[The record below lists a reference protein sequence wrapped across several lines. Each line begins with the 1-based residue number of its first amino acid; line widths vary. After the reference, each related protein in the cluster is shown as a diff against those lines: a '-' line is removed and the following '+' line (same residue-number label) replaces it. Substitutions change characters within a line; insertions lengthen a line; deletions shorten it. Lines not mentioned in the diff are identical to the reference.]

1 MAQSVNVSEEE
12 QELINQFLVNLE
24 TIINEQRQWE
34 IETIIEGEGLEGA
47 IQAFLSMI
55 MANFDKELARFR
67 VYPRFVKK
75 LENGKFRLHSST
87 RISPTDNVDMTWTLK
102 HPKGEFQKLAI
113 ESVNSMTVPL
123 YEESRRERTEIIKQD
138 EKWKGFMR
146 ATERIKL
153 INKIYMKLKEEQGK
167 TNAKTFFKDKEEFE
181 EDLDNLFGFLEG
193 QFKITAYIAVIG
205 LNVHGWKGV
214 IMKKKEGFEVVFDGY
229 RDLEALESL
238 TVANKMTEK
247 DYLDLLT
254 YQWKERTKKYK
265 LIIEIEVDKEKQ
277 RITYKIMKKPPPAKK
292 PEKLVKG
299 ERTVKKTTKK
309 KTTTKNPTTKKK

>member
-1 MAQSVNVSEEE
+1 MAQSVNVSEDE
-12 QELINQFLVNLE
+12 QELVNQFLVNLE

-67 VYPRFVKK
+67 VFPRFVKK
-75 LENGKFRLHSST
+75 LENGKFRIHSST

-102 HPKGEFQKLAI
+102 HPKGEFQKLSI
-113 ESVNSMTVPL
+113 ESVNSMTVPV
-123 YEESRRERTEIIKQD
+123 YEAPQRERTEIIKQG

-181 EDLDNLFGFLEG
+181 ENLDNLFGFLEG
-193 QFKITAYIAVIG
+193 EYKITAYIAVIG

-214 IMKKKEGFEVVFDGY
+214 IMKKKEGYEVIFDGY

-238 TVANKMTEK
+238 TVANKMSEK
-247 DYLDLLT
+247 EYLDLLT

-265 LIIEIEVDKEKQ
+265 LLIEIEVDKEKQ
-277 RITYKIMKKPPPAKK
+277 RIIYKIMKKPPPAKK
-292 PEKLVKG
+292 PKKLVKG

-309 KTTTKNPTTKKK
+309 TTKKQSPTKKK